1 MIVVNKS
8 LTALYGGFRQY
19 DRCCFHRQAIH
30 WVKKDCECC
39 VVKYKS
45 LEPSGGTLSSLIK
58 VLFLLKVII
67 QNGLIYVE
75 RAAFTFKHN
84 VVILNLV

>member
-1 MIVVNKS
+1 MTVVNKS

-19 DRCCFHRQAIH
+19 DRCCFQRQAIH

-45 LEPSGGTLSSLIK
+45 LEPSGGVLSSLIK
-58 VLFLLKVII
+58 SLFLLKVIVHH
-67 QNGLIYVE
+67 GLRIVYMLIE
-75 RAAFTFKHN
+75 RLLLPNIITDF
-84 VVILNLV
+84 